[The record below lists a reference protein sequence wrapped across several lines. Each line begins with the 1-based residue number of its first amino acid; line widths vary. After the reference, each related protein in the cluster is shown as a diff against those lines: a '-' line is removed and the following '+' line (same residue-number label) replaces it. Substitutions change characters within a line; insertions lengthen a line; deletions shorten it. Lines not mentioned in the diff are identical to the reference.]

1 MLLSNELSSPRIKSG
16 FLIIILFNL
25 SKLSFSCGDNAMT
38 ELLVASLVLLI
49 LWSTAVC
56 LGVIRFQYTL
66 TRFMVRGRLLCTFA
80 AFPAAGDLTNL
91 DALMIG
97 TPAVR
102 MLILGFDVVGTV
114 VTFRVVRSDL
124 DGLFSWIFSSMSSS

>member
-38 ELLVASLVLLI
+38 VLLI

-80 AFPAAGDLTNL
+80 AFPAAGDLINL

-114 VTFRVVRSDL
+114 VTFNVVRADL